1 MYSKIDFWFCKE
13 IAINPCPC
21 GYFTDPYH
29 ECRCT
34 PTAIQR
40 YHSQISGPLLDRID
54 IHIEVP
60 ALKYDELKST
70 TPGESSEDIRA
81 RANRACGIQL
91 SRYKG
96 KKKIYCNAHLGSKDI
111 RKHCVIDDESQ
122 SLLKTAIERFGLSA
136 RAYDKVL
143 KVARTIAD
151 LEGVDKIKTQH
162 VAEAIQYRSLDKNVW
177 QRL

>member
-1 MYSKIDFWFCKE
+1 M
-13 IAINPCPC
+13 
-21 GYFTDPYH
+21 
-29 ECRCT
+29 
-34 PTAIQR
+34 
-40 YHSQISGPLLDRID
+40 LDRID

>member
-1 MYSKIDFWFCKE
+1 LYSKIDFWFCKE